1 MKKSVA
7 QGQPIAYV
15 AFLRGI
21 NVGGNKLIKMTEV
34 VKAFEKAGFQKVKTL
49 LASGNVLF
57 EAAETDA
64 PALTQKIEALL
75 KKTFGHDIGVLLRRV
90 EDLRKI
96 AAANPYAGIKAGTDY
111 KFYATFLAQKPTGK
125 FKAPYESPQKDFR
138 ILGVG
143 EGEVFAATLIAA
155 GADGLFNF
163 TKVLEKEFGKKI
175 TTRNWNTVMKILG
188 S

>member
-1 MKKSVA
+1 MKKSAA
-7 QGQPIAYV
+7 QGQPTAYV

-111 KFYATFLAQKPTGK
+111 KFYATFLAQKPTG
-125 FKAPYESPQKDFR
+125 
-138 ILGVG
+138 
-143 EGEVFAATLIAA
+143 
-155 GADGLFNF
+155 
-163 TKVLEKEFGKKI
+163 
-175 TTRNWNTVMKILG
+175 
-188 S
+188 